1 METVF
6 IVFYSF
12 NNRGNT
18 ATREVKGVFHTL
30 ALAQQKIIDEVSLAL
45 QYESDFP
52 QNHDGTLVLDE
63 KESSHNG
70 GVLKATREDFTYV
83 TFWDGDK
90 TFSENTVTYEIEEH
104 IIQGVP
110 EKHLSEVD
118 DWLSWQRAVDGVE
131 EDLKEVFLLR
141 FAELLARH
149 GGAIDFEK
157 KGNIPR
163 IALTCSNDEGE
174 AIYETVRLLKVWTD
188 EKGDALCRYHV
199 ERYNE
204 QQESYLRDESVE
216 DAMCFLRV
224 CLATE
229 VDIEKVE
236 KDMPF

>member
-1 METVF
+1 MEKVF
-6 IVFYSF
+6 IVFYSY
-12 NNRGNT
+12 NHRGDT
-18 ATREVKGVFHTL
+18 SVREVKGVFHTL

-45 QYESDFP
+45 QYDRDFP

-70 GVLKATREDFTYV
+70 CVLKATREDFTYV
-83 TFWDGDK
+83 TFWDGDQ
-90 TFSENTVTYEIEEH
+90 TFSENTVTYEIEEYF
-104 IIQGVP
+104 IQGKP
-110 EKHLSEVD
+110 EKALPTVD
-118 DWLSWQRAVDGVE
+118 DWLSWGQTIRNVE
-131 EDLKEVFLLR
+131 DELKDVLLKR
-141 FAELLARH
+141 FRELLERH
-149 GGAIDFEK
+149 DGAIEFKEE
-157 KGNIPR
+157 GNIPR
-163 IALTCSNDEGE
+163 ISVTCGTDEGE

-216 DAMCFLRV
+216 DAMRFLRV

-229 VDIEKVE
+229 VNIEKVE